1 MGQMTPV
8 HQSDIFHMEDILT
21 ARQENAR
28 PSGILAGMPA
38 KRGRDLSTTCGLLIE
53 AASYLQR
60 GMHDDV
66 ERATGLSGAWLE
78 VLLRLHRTP
87 GGAMRINE
95 IAAQVTFPASS
106 FSRLADR
113 MEEEGLVERH
123 PDPRHRRATLLHVTS
138 AGEQRFAEAWEV
150 LAPSQQ
156 ARLGKL
162 LSEDELD
169 ILEKITRKIR
179 DANRPPPVRIAS
191 TADSATKRAYAPAP
205 QLG

>member
-1 MGQMTPV
+1 MQDFRV
-8 HQSDIFHMEDILT
+8 Y
-21 ARQENAR
+21 
-28 PSGILAGMPA
+28 LAGMPA
-38 KRGRDLSTTCGLLIE
+38 KRSRDLSTTCGLLIE

-66 ERATGLSGAWLE
+66 ERATGLPGAWLE

-95 IAAQVTFPASS
+95 IAAQVTLPASS

-123 PDPRHRRATLLHVTS
+123 PDPRHRRATLLHMTS
-138 AGEQRFAEAWEV
+138 AGEQRFAEAWKV
-150 LAPSQQ
+150 LEPSQQ

-162 LSEDELD
+162 LSGDELD
-169 ILEKITRKIR
+169 ILEKITRKLR
-179 DANRPPPVRIAS
+179 DANRPSPVRIGRQPIQHLVHG
-191 TADSATKRAYAPAP
+191 T
-205 QLG
+205 G

>member
-1 MGQMTPV
+1 
-8 HQSDIFHMEDILT
+8 
-21 ARQENAR
+21 
-28 PSGILAGMPA
+28 MPA
-38 KRGRDLSTTCGLLIE
+38 KRDLSTTCGLLIE

-95 IAAQVTFPASS
+95 IAAQVTLPASS
-106 FSRLADR
+106 FSRPADR
-113 MEEEGLVERH
+113 IEQEGLVERH

-138 AGEQRFAEAWEV
+138 AGEQRFAEAWKV
-150 LAPSQQ
+150 LEPSQQ

-162 LSEDELD
+162 LSGDELD

-179 DANRPPPVRIAS
+179 DASRPPPVRIGRQPIQPRGRTRQRPSAGDRRGVAGAQAGEETRQGRGV
-191 TADSATKRAYAPAP
+191 TANVLDPV
-205 QLG
+205 